1 MRDQIPVRAQQNQS
15 GFQRPEYVDI
25 SLTASSPTP
34 RRSSMQATIDIR
46 EIGPEKFE
54 LFVTFEGQRFACGNY
69 LNRAAAQ
76 QAGRLFVAR
85 KEGEQ
90 VGRRKTPRRK

>member
-1 MRDQIPVRAQQNQS
+1 MPQQT
-15 GFQRPEYVDI
+15 EAV
-25 SLTASSPTP
+25 
-34 RRSSMQATIDIR
+34 IDIR

-54 LFVTFEGQRFACGNY
+54 LSVIFDGQRFTCGSY
-69 LNRAAAQ
+69 LNRSAAH

-90 VGRRKTPRRK
+90 VGRKKSSRRK